1 MIRPVNAALIALLA
15 LGAAACSKEE
25 AKEGDKTS
33 MATDAAK
40 PMASALASAAPR
52 ASAAAS
58 ASAAP
63 AATLTQAES
72 LPGPD
77 KADRKA
83 RRQISHANYKTELDK
98 MDKEIGSP

>member
-1 MIRPVNAALIALLA
+1 MIRSPRAAVILVLA

-25 AKEGDKTS
+25 TKET
-33 MATDAAK
+33 AAVDAAK
-40 PMASALASAAPR
+40 PAASALASAIP
-52 ASAAAS
+52 SAAPS

-98 MDKEIGSP
+98 MDKEIGNP

>member
-1 MIRPVNAALIALLA
+1 MIRPANAAVIVLLA

-25 AKEGDKTS
+25 TKEGDKT
-33 MATDAAK
+33 TLTVDAAK
-40 PMASALASAAPR
+40 PTASALASAIPS

-63 AATLTQAES
+63 ATTLTQAES

-98 MDKEIGSP
+98 MEKEIGNP